1 MAGLA
6 IMAAARILPKIA
18 NIAKIVKKNPKATAT
33 VISMVSKKLVIHA
46 QNLKNANV
54 SEEHIEEAN
63 DIRNDMHDGIQS
75 QVQPGGNKKH
85 RKKSRKSRK
94 TKRKSNKRK
103 KTYRKTNK
111 KSIKFKKTK
120 RKSRK

>member
-1 MAGLA
+1 
-6 IMAAARILPKIA
+6 
-18 NIAKIVKKNPKATAT
+18 
-33 VISMVSKKLVIHA
+33 MVSTKLDNHA
-46 QNLKNANV
+46 KNLEKANV
-54 SEEHIEEAN
+54 SEGHIKEAEG
-63 DIRNDMHDGIQS
+63 IRNDMHDGIQS